1 MQMIPISTH
10 SSISGKGLQGAC
22 GRSLPTGARRGG
34 RGGTWGAVVLR
45 RRLPLL
51 CRLTAGQRILG

>member
-1 MQMIPISTH
+1 MQTIPISTQ
-10 SSISGKGLQGAC
+10 SSISGNGLHGAF
-22 GRSLPTGARRGG
+22 GRSLPTRRRRGG

-51 CRLTAGQRILG
+51 CRLTDRQRILG